1 MTSRIPFYKYSAT
14 GNDFI
19 LLDNRKRQF
28 RGDET
33 ALFEK
38 LCARK
43 TGIGADGILLIE
55 TPRRPDC
62 DFTMRYFN
70 RDGRESEMCGN
81 GARASAFHAA
91 TTRLAAGAMRFEVSG
106 DVYHA
111 WVEDEE
117 VRLLMQTPRDLRV
130 RPGVVSFFNKKDDA
144 PHHSHLEGGVAQ
156 YHKQEA
162 LQTQSDTPLTPLK
175 GGIADESFLNSPR
188 EGGQGGVDG
197 QAEIQTKSDT
207 PLKGG
212 FHVEEGG
219 FVNTG
224 VPHYVLFVANVD
236 AINVDALG
244 RELRHH
250 PAFAPAGTNV
260 NFVERLAPSRVKLRT
275 YERGVEE
282 ETLACGT
289 GATATALFTHLIHGD
304 AFPINIQ
311 TCGGEII
318 VSRDAATER
327 FVLQGQVERVFTGE
341 FELCK

>member
-1 MTSRIPFYKYSAT
+1 MFACKVLLTFFGCRAILARHFAHVLVVREPRTDLNPTFRLMTSRIPFFKYSAT

-19 LLDNRKRQF
+19 LFDNRSRIF
-28 RGDET
+28 FGNET

-55 TPRRPDC
+55 KPRVANC

-91 TTRLAAGAMRFEVSG
+91 NTQLAPNPMRFEVSG

-111 WVEDEE
+111 WIGGAE
-117 VRLLMQTPRDLRV
+117 VRLLMQTPWDLRIK
-130 RPGVVSFFNKKDDA
+130 PGVVA
-144 PHHSHLEGGVAQ
+144 PNNSPLEGGQGGVGRNHEELLA
-156 YHKQEA
+156 A
-162 LQTQSDTPLTPLK
+162 NNTPLTPLK
-175 GGIADESFLNSPR
+175 GGMLMEA
-188 EGGQGGVDG
+188 
-197 QAEIQTKSDT
+197 
-207 PLKGG
+207 
-212 FHVEEGG
+212 G

-224 VPHYVLFVANVD
+224 VPHYVLFVSNVD
-236 AINVDALG
+236 QIDVEAIG

-250 PAFAPAGTNV
+250 AAFAPAGTNV

-289 GATATALFTHLIHGD
+289 GATATALFTHLLYD
-304 AFPINIQ
+304 DTFPIDIQ
-311 TCGGEII
+311 TCGGKIT
-318 VSRDAATER
+318 VSRDVATER
-327 FVLQGQVERVFTGE
+327 FLLHGQVERVFIGE

>member
-19 LLDNRKRQF
+19 LLDNRTKTF

-43 TGIGADGILLIE
+43 TGIGADGMLLIE
-55 TPRRPDC
+55 TPRQADC

-81 GARASAFHAA
+81 GARASAYHAA
-91 TTRLAAGAMRFEVSG
+91 TTQLAPSAMRFEVSG
-106 DVYHA
+106 DLYHA
-111 WVEDEE
+111 WVENDD
-117 VRLLMQTPRDLRV
+117 VRLLMQTPRDLRMK
-130 RPGVVSFFNKKDDA
+130 PGVVSSFN
-144 PHHSHLEGGVAQ
+144 
-156 YHKQEA
+156 
-162 LQTQSDTPLTPLK
+162 
-175 GGIADESFLNSPR
+175 NSPL
-188 EGGQGGVDG
+188 EGGQGGVV
-197 QAEIQTKSDT
+197 
-207 PLKGG
+207 
-212 FHVEEGG
+212 VEEGG

-236 AINVDALG
+236 RVDVETIG

-260 NFVERLAPSRVKLRT
+260 NFVERLAPSHVKLRT

-289 GATATALFTHLIHGD
+289 GATATALFTHLIYHD
-304 AFPINIQ
+304 VFPIHIQ

-318 VSRDAATER
+318 LSRDAATER
-327 FVLQGQVERVFTGE
+327 FVLQGKVERVFIGE
-341 FELCK
+341 FEFCK

>member
-1 MTSRIPFYKYSAT
+1 MTARIPFFKYSAT

-19 LLDNRKRQF
+19 LLDHRRKIF

-33 ALFEK
+33 MLFEK

-43 TGIGADGILLIE
+43 TGIGADGMLLIE
-55 TPRRPDC
+55 APRLACC

-81 GARASAFHAA
+81 GARASAYHAA
-91 TTRLAAGAMRFEVSG
+91 STQLAPNAMRFEVSG
-106 DVYHA
+106 EVYQA
-111 WVEDEE
+111 WVDNAE
-117 VRLLMQTPRDLRV
+117 VRLLMQTPRDLRL
-130 RPGVVSFFNKKDDA
+130 RPGVVSSFNKKEESKNLI
-144 PHHSHLEGGVAQ
+144 PNNS
-156 YHKQEA
+156 
-162 LQTQSDTPLTPLK
+162 PLK
-175 GGIADESFLNSPR
+175 GGIALEQL
-188 EGGQGGVDG
+188 
-197 QAEIQTKSDT
+197 
-207 PLKGG
+207 
-212 FHVEEGG
+212 EEGG

-236 AINVDALG
+236 QVDVETIG

-260 NFVERLAPSRVKLRT
+260 NFVERLAPSHVKLRT

-289 GATATALFTHLIHGD
+289 GATATALLTHLIHGD
-304 AFPINIQ
+304 AFPIRLQ
-311 TCGGEII
+311 TCGGELL

-327 FVLQGQVERVFTGE
+327 FVLQGHVERVFTGE

>member
-1 MTSRIPFYKYSAT
+1 MFACKVLLTFFGCRAILARHFAHVLVVREPRTDLNPTFRLMTSRIPFFKYSAT

-19 LLDNRKRQF
+19 LFDNRSRIF
-28 RGDET
+28 FGNET

-55 TPRRPDC
+55 KPRVANC

-91 TTRLAAGAMRFEVSG
+91 NTQLAPNPMRFDVSG

-111 WVEDEE
+111 WIGGAE
-117 VRLLMQTPRDLRV
+117 VRLLMQTPWDLRIK
-130 RPGVVSFFNKKDDA
+130 PGVVA
-144 PHHSHLEGGVAQ
+144 PNNSPLEGGIINGKGVAF
-156 YHKQEA
+156 
-162 LQTQSDTPLTPLK
+162 
-175 GGIADESFLNSPR
+175 I
-188 EGGQGGVDG
+188 
-197 QAEIQTKSDT
+197 
-207 PLKGG
+207 
-212 FHVEEGG
+212 EGG

-224 VPHYVLFVANVD
+224 VPHYVLFVSNVD
-236 AINVDALG
+236 QIDVEAIG

-250 PAFAPAGTNV
+250 AAFAPAGTNV

-289 GATATALFTHLIHGD
+289 GATATALFTHLLYD
-304 AFPINIQ
+304 DTFPIDIQ
-311 TCGGEII
+311 TCGGKIT
-318 VSRDAATER
+318 VSRDVATER
-327 FVLQGQVERVFTGE
+327 FLLHGQVERVFIGE